1 MFENG
6 ERRGMDMTEG
16 PSKRLFCVDLLRGLD
31 IFFLLVISYT
41 LLHGGLF
48 RVWPLKS
55 VFAQVFWDHSLT
67 AFAAPGNVP
76 TGFGLQDFTQPLFIF
91 VTGVSA
97 SLAFRKFVRAD
108 GGIDLAAFWTR
119 LAKRTLML
127 WALGSVIRG
136 AFEFKLFTG
145 GQPSFVFYS
154 DTLHTI
160 AVAYFGASVAL
171 LVRRRGL
178 RLALG
183 LALIA
188 AVAAVQATCGDYTR
202 LGNASRVF
210 EDWVYGKLGGRAK
223 DFCYLLTT
231 FTWAGMGILASLAG
245 DVLKGGLKP
254 WTKAKVLAGA
264 GVAAF
269 LFGLCLMPWIPA
281 IRFIYTVSCVF
292 ATQGL
297 ALLLLAGLF
306 VLTDIW
312 QVRRGTG
319 LFVLFGQCSLAAWMI
334 VNFFGCSLYPAADL
348 FVKGIPKLIGTAAYQ
363 PIFNSVVRVAIL
375 IWALYAWRRL
385 RRKGVQ

>member
-1 MFENG
+1 MN
-6 ERRGMDMTEG
+6 T
-16 PSKRLFCVDLLRGLD
+16 SSRLYCVDLLRGLD
-31 IFFLLVISYT
+31 IFFLLVVSYV
-41 LLHGGLF
+41 LLWQGAF
-48 RVWPLKS
+48 VVWPLESTWAK
-55 VFAQVFWDHSLT
+55 VFWDHSLT

-76 TGFGLQDFTQPLFIF
+76 TGFGIQDFTQPLFVF

-108 GGIDLAAFWTR
+108 GGVDLAAFGRR
-119 LAKRTLML
+119 LAKRTLTL
-127 WALGSVIRG
+127 WTLGSVIRG

-160 AVAYFGASVAL
+160 AVAYFAASVGL
-171 LVRRRGL
+171 LLRRTWL
-178 RLALG
+178 RLGVA

-188 AVAAVQATCGDYTR
+188 GTAVVMATCGDYTQH
-202 LGNASRVF
+202 GNAARLF

-254 WTKAKVLAGA
+254 WTKAKVLFLAGA
-264 GVAAF
+264 VTAAF
-269 LFGLCLMPWIPA
+269 GWVLTFWIPA
-281 IRFIYTVSCVF
+281 IRFIYTASFVF
-292 ATQGL
+292 ETQGL
-297 ALLLLAGLF
+297 ALMLLAAFF

-319 LFVLFGQCSLAAWMI
+319 LLILFGQCSLAAWMI
-334 VNFFGCSLYPAADL
+334 VNFFNCSLYPAADL

-375 IWALYAWRRL
+375 IWALHVWRRL
-385 RRKGVQ
+385 RRKGAQ

>member
-1 MFENG
+1 MKVLTSARALVGADE
-6 ERRGMDMTEG
+6 
-16 PSKRLFCVDLLRGLD
+16 SKRIFCVDLLRGLD
-31 IFFLLVISYT
+31 IFFLLAISYI
-41 LLHGGLF
+41 LLWQGVF
-48 RVWPLKS
+48 NVWPLESTRAK
-55 VFAQVFWDHSLT
+55 VIWDHALT
-67 AFAAPGNVP
+67 AFAAPGSVP
-76 TGFGLQDFTQPLFIF
+76 TGFGIQDFTQPLFIF

-108 GGIDLAAFWTR
+108 GGVDLAAFWTR

-160 AVAYFGASVAL
+160 AVAYFAASVGL
-171 LVRRRGL
+171 LLRRWWL
-178 RLALG
+178 RLGVA

-188 AVAAVQATCGDYTR
+188 GTAVVMATCGDYTQH
-202 LGNASRVF
+202 GNAARLF

-269 LFGLCLMPWIPA
+269 LIGLCLMPRIPA
-281 IRFIYTVSCVF
+281 IRFIYTVSFVF

-297 ALLLLAGLF
+297 ALVLLAGLF

-334 VNFFGCSLYPAADL
+334 VNFFNCSLYPAADL

-363 PIFNSVVRVAIL
+363 PIFNSVVRVVIL
-375 IWALYAWRRL
+375 IWALHVWRRL
-385 RRKGVQ
+385 RRKGA

>member
-1 MFENG
+1 MSM
-6 ERRGMDMTEG
+6 RR
-16 PSKRLFCVDLLRGLD
+16 LYCVDLLRGLD
-31 IFFLLVISYT
+31 IFFLLVVSYV
-41 LLHGGLF
+41 LLWQGAF
-48 RVWPLKS
+48 VVWPLESTWAK
-55 VFAQVFWDHSLT
+55 VFWDHSLT

-76 TGFGLQDFTQPLFIF
+76 TGFGIQDFTQPLFIF

-108 GGIDLAAFWTR
+108 GGVDLAAFWRR

-160 AVAYFGASVAL
+160 AVAYFAASVGL
-171 LVRRRGL
+171 LLRRTWL
-178 RLALG
+178 RLSVA

-188 AVAAVQATCGDYTR
+188 GTAVVMATCGDYTQH
-202 LGNASRVF
+202 GNAARLF

-245 DVLKGGLKP
+245 DVLKGDRAP
-254 WTKAKVLAGA
+254 WAKARTLFLAGA
-264 GVAAF
+264 VTAAAGWVLAF
-269 LFGLCLMPWIPA
+269 WIPA
-281 IRFIYTVSCVF
+281 IRFIYTASFVF
-292 ATQGL
+292 ETQGL
-297 ALLLLAGLF
+297 ALMLLSGLF

-319 LFVLFGQCSLAAWMI
+319 LLILFGQCSLAAWMI
-334 VNFFGCSLYPAADL
+334 VNFFNCSLYPAADL
-348 FVKGIPKLIGTAAYQ
+348 FVKGIPRMIGTTTYQ

-375 IWALYAWRRL
+375 IWALYVWRNL
-385 RRKGVQ
+385 RRKGAQ